1 MTIAIAE
8 LYVHGASTRKVT
20 SIVEEICSL
29 EVTSTQISRAA
40 AELDEHPLCH
50 R

>member
-8 LYVHGASTRKVT
+8 LYVHGANTRKGT
-20 SIVEEICSL
+20 SIVEKICGL
-29 EVTSTQISRAA
+29 EVTSTQISRVA
-40 AELDEHPLCH
+40 AELDKHPLCH

>member
-20 SIVEEICSL
+20 SIVEEICGL

-40 AELDEHPLCH
+40 AELDEQPSVP
-50 R
+50 